1 MNRLKVLLVITFSR
15 RKPSARRCLEAVN
28 GNKEGVL
35 PAFSVSIHLHVPGVD
50 GGINHD
56 PGASPKLG
64 LGRNVNHHRLR
75 AFP

>member
-35 PAFSVSIHLHVPGVD
+35 LLDQRERKENIT
-50 GGINHD
+50 
-56 PGASPKLG
+56 KQK
-64 LGRNVNHHRLR
+64 
-75 AFP
+75 